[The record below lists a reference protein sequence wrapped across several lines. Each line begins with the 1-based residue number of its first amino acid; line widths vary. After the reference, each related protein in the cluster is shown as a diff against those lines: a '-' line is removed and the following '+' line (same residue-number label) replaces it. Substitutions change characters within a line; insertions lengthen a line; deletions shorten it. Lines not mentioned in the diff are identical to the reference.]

1 LSSVFSQQVLFNST
15 NIEPI
20 SPCQGNYQYI
30 QDFQFYPIGTVALH
44 PDSAVINYDLFNGL
58 TYDSSSVQVVNN
70 TGGDPVVI
78 SEFDITNLN
87 EPKFLVKTTTGNP
100 LAFGQTITIRFR
112 RSGDCSVSN
121 LGSVATQDNVGVE
134 FQGMNFSTVNSFDIN
149 DPSIVIQEPSVFNLD
164 TVIRLN
170 ADTVCMPL
178 QILNAGLGDLK
189 NVTLTI
195 TNQEWTRNHS
205 LTIGDTTIQFSAG
218 TPSVTLDFSL
228 FANNDTSFAN
238 VLSDS
243 NLINGELLTVYHCFT
258 VINCS
263 RSNWER
269 TFTASFGCNGST
281 CQTSLPITL
290 TPPLD
295 QIIDQS
301 DFLDVVWNDPVT
313 YNVCNDGSEEVL
325 LQMKTFFGDTS
336 SNGTQNPYD
345 SVALRPRYRQ
355 FNGNTYFLDTLK
367 FRAYYASDPS
377 VTVYTFQDLISP
389 FYRQNATPGCMPNTI
404 QFASNDFYF
413 NYNSIFVKRNDSLII
428 DFSFVRCP
436 NNGQTDCTNDAYSF
450 LETGQILTYVIT
462 DCSST
467 AYVSQRNNFL
477 PRSDNRLVGAAVGS
491 SSRSSVSD
499 GGTTDF
505 CYTWDVVHQTDGL
518 QRIDGVT
525 EVILPSGFTADTS
538 GFTLTRNG
546 SGNFA
551 DSVWLSPSGDTLR
564 IFDLD
569 VVNSSSTFTYSF
581 CFTAT
586 LNCGSLPT
594 GFVSS
599 SFSYSTITTIN
610 GCSTPSV
617 INHICDQ
624 PLSFFISCTPICPKG
639 FIIDNQIVERKN
651 FGYSDPDN
659 DNWYNSSDRAT
670 RDSSGVRADRLMAGD
685 TLCSSLSMG
694 VETNGDTI
702 SAMIVNQQFDNGE
715 FYNFVGGAFTVF
727 DASTGSS
734 FSGQISASHLTEIT
748 SADTVGNSQDGVW
761 ETYQFAIDA
770 SSFSPGFIFDDADSI
785 QLELCWRMIPES
797 NHFLAT
803 GGILDHTF
811 ITTIG
816 QSTDNIATSVYM
828 VTQLPIPDTTICAP
842 GLGFNTITEVSS
854 GFGVYPYGNDEF
866 NTTPIPST
874 TYNHP
879 FQGNLTM
886 TLYSFVGN
894 NTEDE
899 SVFPNE
905 IRPVVK
911 LDTVYF
917 NPDSLVRFLGIH
929 NIIGTVDSV
938 TYWVERL
945 IDHQGLATTVNRVFG
960 EEEDSMRIKLP
971 IMGPAANG
979 LNYIVVPA
987 NVYKDAGGVISV
999 PFENNMH
1006 RFKFHLSHK
1015 EECVYSAANISD
1027 YRFPIFANVGW
1038 DAMNIDS
1045 LGNYSSSDRDASLG
1059 GTNYSRPFM
1068 RGYFPRFSSL
1078 VSQSIVMNTKS
1089 KSFTTRYDIRHQT
1102 PYPFVFI
1109 EYDTANAEMN
1119 FLINVS
1125 TGDTL
1130 YFTEVANGAF
1140 VELDSILN
1148 GDVNLTF
1155 DYSLTSCET
1164 TPMIY
1169 TAGASERSIVDRDS
1183 LDFTSFCTR
1192 NDIRRITLEPTTSI
1206 LQAEVFDEPRD
1217 TIKLCEED
1225 TIGIRINSAGNS
1237 DILNP
1242 YILVPIKPGIIFNN
1256 ISINYLNI
1264 VENVSWDTVGSGGN
1278 DSIRIWL
1285 ANHSGINDSLP
1296 GTILQS
1302 DTLPR
1307 QVLVSISY
1315 GTTCD
1320 VVSGGTFKL
1329 VIYGNDA
1336 CGGPSNGSGSVE
1348 ETAPVNI
1355 ITGASYNFIV
1365 LPSALP
1371 TAFNG
1376 CQDTIDY
1383 SVQFS
1388 MLPDT
1393 DPFAVSNGRDTF
1405 SLMLPSF
1412 VNYVLGSYVPNSPD
1426 FDSSQLIINVLTDA
1440 LGNDSIIVSIPAGIN
1455 LGEGFTLNFKLMSN
1469 RNGDCGVAETIRSV
1483 ISGSSNSS
1491 SPTCFSPSGT
1501 FFCTEAIAIQRGQS
1515 SQTVTIEKSIITEL
1529 DIKAFVR
1536 DSMLVGSDEIA
1547 FNGRF
1552 KVTNRELQQ
1561 GDTLVLD
1568 IYCLD
1573 DSGNR
1578 IGAPIQS
1585 YKFLGQVAVDSIIEF
1600 SDSAIFLTC
1609 PGVSSI
1615 EGVIAKESFDG
1626 STQCICDSTKSSVSF
1641 TLIQQIV
1648 AVIDM
1653 DTVNEDG
1660 IVTIDV
1666 IINDTLPDSNL
1677 ASVTVSIPN
1686 QSSNG
1691 TSFVDSNG
1699 NIVYQ
1704 PDSNFVG
1711 VDTLEYVVCDSSVLS
1726 SICDTSLV
1734 FITVFPQTDT
1744 LSLTINEDSDTVIC
1758 LDSVTNLQGGI
1769 ISSSICGGSNNG
1781 VLVSAG
1787 GNCYSYAPDSNYF
1800 GLDTICL
1807 IACNPSGF
1815 CDTTYFV
1822 ITIDPINDN
1831 PTAINDTSS
1840 TVEDVSVVI
1849 NVTNND
1855 FDIDGIID
1863 MGSVGVVSGP
1873 SNGSVV
1879 VNPTTGEITYTPS
1892 TNFVGTDMFSY
1903 VVCDTGIP
1911 VFCDTAL
1918 VLIKITARADTTFI
1932 RTGQDSTITFCT
1944 DSLTNLMGGGPYFTS
1959 NCGSP
1964 ANGSVTTSYSTC
1976 FNYTPNSGYYGS
1988 DTMCIITCNLSGFCD
2003 TTIVVITIDPKQ
2015 PKTDTII
2022 TIDSVICVDTTEIP
2036 GGYTSISTCDGM
2048 NLTTNGGIVSY
2059 GVGSCINLNPIYT
2072 SFTDTTCI
2080 IICNSIYN
2088 ICDTTIIISIR
2099 PPTPDTTVT
2108 VLPPSGSVTV
2118 CADTSELT
2126 STMINYL
2133 SCRGASAG
2141 TFTRSSG
2148 NCFTYIPLLSQIDTT
2163 CVISC
2168 DDNGIC
2174 DTSVFVFIPSLNTD
2188 SVITTEP
2195 VICLDTTEMPA
2206 GHQTITGCDGSSPAS
2221 TSNGGTAT
2229 IDPVTGCVTV
2239 TPDFTTSITDT
2250 TCIIVCDTVNGI
2262 CDTTIIVSV
2271 NRPSIDTVVLPTN
2284 GNPTN
2289 HCISTNELIGS
2300 SLTYRSCGAPSYGV
2314 FANTDT
2320 CYNYIPVVNRI
2331 DTACAIVCDEFG
2343 ICDTTVFIYVPPV
2356 TNDTV
2361 VTRDSVVCVDTN
2373 ELIGATVDSISTCDG
2388 TPMTRNGGSVAIDA
2402 TTGCVTISPD
2412 FSSGITD
2419 TTCVVVCKSVAGTV
2433 ICDTT
2438 IIITVQPPTI
2448 DTIIQL
2454 TNGNPTNECLT
2465 QDELAGTMFTYST
2478 CGNPIHGV
2486 LTVANDTC
2494 FTYTPIND
2502 RLDTSCVVICD
2513 EFGMCDTTVFIY
2525 VPPVTKDTIYTLD
2538 STVCVDTTEMPA
2550 SYQTVTGCDGNSP
2563 TTTSN
2568 GGTVSINANGC
2579 VTISPVFTSRTDTT
2593 CIVICDT
2600 VLGICDTTLIVSMRR
2615 ATPDTIIE
2623 CIPRDGMANDSAMN
2637 TMDLLGSVVTKSVFK
2652 LPKHGQFIL
2661 TNDTNSSYQTSPFPV
2676 LDTVQVSFCDE
2687 YNFCDTFTFIY
2698 IPPMRPDTLY
2708 TQGGGVV
2715 CVDSTEMPRG
2725 AYTSIGTCDGMNM
2738 TSNGGTVAVLSGGCV
2753 DITPDFS
2760 TSRVD
2765 TTCVVLCDT
2774 VLPMCEC
2781 DTTYIIS
2788 FAPATTDTFA
2798 IQLPRGTN
2806 TADTCLTTEDLF
2818 GNSYT
2823 YRRLGAPAPH
2833 GPVTTHNDTC
2843 INYVQTST
2851 TKYLDTARVLICD
2864 EYGNCDTT
2872 VIIYVP
2878 APDPDTLLV
2887 GPVIPSSNADTCV
2900 RLEATFMTGHHVG
2913 TCDGTGTTSLG
2924 VPVTFT
2930 GLCVSYPV
2938 SAPIFT
2944 GDTACIIVCDTVRNI
2959 VVCDTTLIVYLPD
2972 TTPPTVVC
2980 KDDTV
2985 YLDNF
2990 GTVTI
2995 DTSNVVSSITDN
3007 TLINSVWVTPTN
3019 FNCTN
3024 VGLNSVT
3031 LYAVDTNRN
3040 IDSCVATITV
3050 LDTVPPIALCQNVT
3064 IQLDSNGNASIS
3076 AIDLDAGSID
3086 NCAIASLSISQTSF
3100 DCSHIGSNTV
3110 VLTVTDVNGNVSS
3123 CSATVT
3129 VQDNIAPIVYCPGN
3143 KEVVLRNTTCEFVV
3157 PDYRGEVSA
3166 WDNCLVNGIT
3176 FTQSPGAGSI
3186 VNLENTDTVITITAT
3201 DGINSSTCSFVLSA
3215 RCVKEL
3221 NIPQFIS
3228 PNSDGKN
3235 DTWEIP
3241 ELANYPSNV
3250 VKLFNRWGNLV
3261 FEQKGYSTGWNG
3273 RSNVDN
3279 GVNRLIDN
3287 KQLPE
3292 GTYYY
3297 IIDLGTPNS
3306 EPYVGYM
3313 QIKR

>member
-1 LSSVFSQQVLFNST
+1 MFVNYNRNSHSMKIKLSLFLTVMLSACLSSVFSQTITVVSVTESRCAASGSVSLSVSPSAGSSDLWRITSAPAEYIATLSPPLLPSPFQNGGDFFSLPAGTYNFEYSNGISSVFETGVVVPGTYVDPIFTIDTVLDAICPGQGEIHVSMTQGNDPYRYRLLSPDSLPGNYTAWQTSGIFTGLRAETYAVQAEDSCGVIKTISGIVINHPSGGPMWYDYNGNTQVYYSDEARSIPQNCTQATVGVYLYRNYLMQQKRSLLRDGDGNVISDIYSTTEKPLELVGGQAPYSFTLTESEAHYFLPEPTDSFNDYRPSPPFSSAT
-15 NIEPI
+15 SASGTLDSIGIVFDVANDLTIYSLGYVGDRSGTKVRLELYDNAGTLLYSKWEEQDINAGNDNLASLGWFVPAGTGYRLVKRTSGYLENHTFTSSPYPI
-20 SPCQGNYQYI
+20 SAGDI
-30 QDFQFYPIGTVALH
+30 TV
-44 PDSAVINYDLFNGL
+44 
-58 TYDSSSVQVVNN
+58 
-70 TGGDPVVI
+70 TGPAGG
-78 SEFDITNLN
+78 TNLN
-87 EPKFLVKTTTGNP
+87 WLYCFTSVVYSQNTTPLQGPSPIARFSNVPRTSANSYTIVGTDACGSKIYRSVTTKLPLENLGVRRTAAECSVGNDVLTPNRDFYTIYGLDKAKHYYTWPWIGNDVQGTLPYTYTVTSDIGYSPAPITTDLALLNSVGVGAYYDETRLRNLDGSQWQPDPASTITVNLTDACGETLVETFGPPSGNIPIENITNYYYDNTACAPWKRYRIYHLPYVDTFENFTLNIQTLTPGGAHARIQPSGTGFQVTEYNWFQGFVLRGNQSAYPHFLPGTYEISFTGNCS
-100 LAFGQTITIRFR
+100 GVVVKDTITITPSSF
-112 RSGDCSVSN
+112 
-121 LGSVATQDNVGVE
+121 E
-134 FQGMNFSTVNSFDIN
+134 FDAR
-149 DPSIVIQEPSVFNLD
+149 VIQPCSNTPTARIEITRPGGTSVPTSGAYYVYAGAYNPSTDYSVEPFLQEVPYASNPQFINGLAPGTY
-164 TVIRLN
+164 TVI
-170 ADTVCMPL
+170 
-178 QILNAGLGDLK
+178 
-189 NVTLTI
+189 
-195 TNQEWTRNHS
+195 
-205 LTIGDTTIQFSAG
+205 
-218 TPSVTLDFSL
+218 
-228 FANNDTSFAN
+228 
-238 VLSDS
+238 
-243 NLINGELLTVYHCFT
+243 
-258 VINCS
+258 
-263 RSNWER
+263 
-269 TFTASFGCNGST
+269 FG
-281 CQTSLPITL
+281 
-290 TPPLD
+290 
-295 QIIDQS
+295 
-301 DFLDVVWNDPVT
+301 
-313 YNVCNDGSEEVL
+313 
-325 LQMKTFFGDTS
+325 
-336 SNGTQNPYD
+336 
-345 SVALRPRYRQ
+345 
-355 FNGNTYFLDTLK
+355 
-367 FRAYYASDPS
+367 
-377 VTVYTFQDLISP
+377 
-389 FYRQNATPGCMPNTI
+389 
-404 QFASNDFYF
+404 
-413 NYNSIFVKRNDSLII
+413 
-428 DFSFVRCP
+428 
-436 NNGQTDCTNDAYSF
+436 
-450 LETGQILTYVIT
+450 
-462 DCSST
+462 
-467 AYVSQRNNFL
+467 
-477 PRSDNRLVGAAVGS
+477 
-491 SSRSSVSD
+491 
-499 GGTTDF
+499 
-505 CYTWDVVHQTDGL
+505 
-518 QRIDGVT
+518 
-525 EVILPSGFTADTS
+525 
-538 GFTLTRNG
+538 TRNG
-546 SGNFA
+546 SYKFMNNCTFHRTVTVISYKDPQLTLTADPVCNPNTTGNIYA
-551 DSVWLSPSGDTLR
+551 N
-564 IFDLD
+564 
-569 VVNSSSTFTYSF
+569 VVDGVGPFTYQIRVQGEPIDSF
-581 CFTAT
+581 LANSQTSPIFTAKMDT
-586 LNCGSLPT
+586 NYDVRVIDSCGQ
-594 GFVSS
+594 
-599 SFSYSTITTIN
+599 STVASI
-610 GCSTPSV
+610 
-617 INHICDQ
+617 
-624 PLSFFISCTPICPKG
+624 
-639 FIIDNQIVERKN
+639 
-651 FGYSDPDN
+651 
-659 DNWYNSSDRAT
+659 
-670 RDSSGVRADRLMAGD
+670 
-685 TLCSSLSMG
+685 
-694 VETNGDTI
+694 
-702 SAMIVNQQFDNGE
+702 
-715 FYNFVGGAFTVF
+715 
-727 DASTGSS
+727 STGGL
-734 FSGQISASHLTEIT
+734 FMPPIQ
-748 SADTVGNSQDGVW
+748 SADT
-761 ETYQFAIDA
+761 
-770 SSFSPGFIFDDADSI
+770 
-785 QLELCWRMIPES
+785 
-797 NHFLAT
+797 
-803 GGILDHTF
+803 
-811 ITTIG
+811 
-816 QSTDNIATSVYM
+816 
-828 VTQLPIPDTTICAP
+828 
-842 GLGFNTITEVSS
+842 
-854 GFGVYPYGNDEF
+854 
-866 NTTPIPST
+866 
-874 TYNHP
+874 
-879 FQGNLTM
+879 
-886 TLYSFVGN
+886 
-894 NTEDE
+894 
-899 SVFPNE
+899 
-905 IRPVVK
+905 
-911 LDTVYF
+911 
-917 NPDSLVRFLGIH
+917 
-929 NIIGTVDSV
+929 
-938 TYWVERL
+938 
-945 IDHQGLATTVNRVFG
+945 
-960 EEEDSMRIKLP
+960 
-971 IMGPAANG
+971 
-979 LNYIVVPA
+979 
-987 NVYKDAGGVISV
+987 
-999 PFENNMH
+999 
-1006 RFKFHLSHK
+1006 
-1015 EECVYSAANISD
+1015 
-1027 YRFPIFANVGW
+1027 
-1038 DAMNIDS
+1038 
-1045 LGNYSSSDRDASLG
+1045 
-1059 GTNYSRPFM
+1059 
-1068 RGYFPRFSSL
+1068 
-1078 VSQSIVMNTKS
+1078 
-1089 KSFTTRYDIRHQT
+1089 
-1102 PYPFVFI
+1102 
-1109 EYDTANAEMN
+1109 
-1119 FLINVS
+1119 
-1125 TGDTL
+1125 
-1130 YFTEVANGAF
+1130 
-1140 VELDSILN
+1140 
-1148 GDVNLTF
+1148 
-1155 DYSLTSCET
+1155 
-1164 TPMIY
+1164 
-1169 TAGASERSIVDRDS
+1169 
-1183 LDFTSFCTR
+1183 FC
-1192 NDIRRITLEPTTSI
+1192 
-1206 LQAEVFDEPRD
+1206 
-1217 TIKLCEED
+1217 
-1225 TIGIRINSAGNS
+1225 
-1237 DILNP
+1237 
-1242 YILVPIKPGIIFNN
+1242 
-1256 ISINYLNI
+1256 
-1264 VENVSWDTVGSGGN
+1264 VGSEL
-1278 DSIRIWL
+1278 RIE
-1285 ANHSGINDSLP
+1285 
-1296 GTILQS
+1296 TIAV
-1302 DTLPR
+1302 P
-1307 QVLVSISY
+1307 
-1315 GTTCD
+1315 
-1320 VVSGGTFKL
+1320 
-1329 VIYGNDA
+1329 
-1336 CGGPSNGSGSVE
+1336 
-1348 ETAPVNI
+1348 
-1355 ITGASYNFIV
+1355 GASYTWRK
-1365 LPSALP
+1365 AG
-1371 TAFNG
+1371 TA
-1376 CQDTIDY
+1376 
-1383 SVQFS
+1383 
-1388 MLPDT
+1388 
-1393 DPFAVSNGRDTF
+1393 
-1405 SLMLPSF
+1405 
-1412 VNYVLGSYVPNSPD
+1412 
-1426 FDSSQLIINVLTDA
+1426 
-1440 LGNDSIIVSIPAGIN
+1440 IPG
-1455 LGEGFTLNFKLMSN
+1455 
-1469 RNGDCGVAETIRSV
+1469 
-1483 ISGSSNSS
+1483 
-1491 SPTCFSPSGT
+1491 
-1501 FFCTEAIAIQRGQS
+1501 
-1515 SQTVTIEKSIITEL
+1515 
-1529 DIKAFVR
+1529 
-1536 DSMLVGSDEIA
+1536 
-1547 FNGRF
+1547 
-1552 KVTNRELQQ
+1552 
-1561 GDTLVLD
+1561 
-1568 IYCLD
+1568 
-1573 DSGNR
+1573 
-1578 IGAPIQS
+1578 
-1585 YKFLGQVAVDSIIEF
+1585 
-1600 SDSAIFLTC
+1600 
-1609 PGVSSI
+1609 
-1615 EGVIAKESFDG
+1615 
-1626 STQCICDSTKSSVSF
+1626 
-1641 TLIQQIV
+1641 
-1648 AVIDM
+1648 
-1653 DTVNEDG
+1653 
-1660 IVTIDV
+1660 
-1666 IINDTLPDSNL
+1666 
-1677 ASVTVSIPN
+1677 
-1686 QSSNG
+1686 
-1691 TSFVDSNG
+1691 
-1699 NIVYQ
+1699 
-1704 PDSNFVG
+1704 
-1711 VDTLEYVVCDSSVLS
+1711 
-1726 SICDTSLV
+1726 
-1734 FITVFPQTDT
+1734 
-1744 LSLTINEDSDTVIC
+1744 
-1758 LDSVTNLQGGI
+1758 
-1769 ISSSICGGSNNG
+1769 
-1781 VLVSAG
+1781 
-1787 GNCYSYAPDSNYF
+1787 APDSNVFIIPNAVLADSGLYSVITVVSPCVPDTGFHRVSMETTTNLATALAAPDRFCEGDGDIVLLGGNTDSPTITTGLWTIVSGPNSPLSPSIGSLVNNSTTVTDIVTTDGSPENPYIFRWEIDNGTCVSNAYDTVFVHRKPTTSYAGPDQFLCEASGATLSATAVSF
-1800 GLDTICL
+1800 GFGYWTQISGNPVTIADSTDPGTSITFSGSPIWPDTIVMQWNVVNDSANATCTSEGRVTLYNISSTGRAIAGMDDTSCNDLTYQLNALPVAADSGSGRWLAYSFPGVSPTFNNATLPNAIANLSISGEYVFVWEVSNGVCPPNYDTVKVFLIKADAGNDIIVCTDNVSGIRMQGDTVPGIPGTWSSSNPSLTWTPNGVAGSDTALISGISAGRDTIVYTVTEGSCTVTDELILLASNPPSISMAGPDQLGLCQDSAILRANIPVEGTGVWTQVSGPNTAIQRDFDSAVNIVEGLIIGTYEFVWTISNQPCSPERDTVVIQVTRLPHSTTIFDVENPYCLNKGSITAQAIPNGTPSNYEFSIDSATGGYQPSGIFSNLDTGTYYVWSRDIL
-1807 IACNPSGF
+1807 NNACVARTVMPVVLVDTLARPSL
-1815 CDTTYFV
+1815 DTTYFTPV
-1822 ITIDPINDN
+1822 RVCNGQTTRGSIHVRVSGGQGPITYQL
-1831 PTAINDTSS
+1831 TGSFSA
-1840 TVEDVSVVI
+1840 
-1849 NVTNND
+1849 TNNSGD
-1855 FDIDGIID
+1855 FTNLLAG
-1863 MGSVGVVSGP
+1863 
-1873 SNGSVV
+1873 
-1879 VNPTTGEITYTPS
+1879 TYS
-1892 TNFVGTDMFSY
+1892 
-1903 VVCDTGIP
+1903 IQ
-1911 VFCDTAL
+1911 A
-1918 VLIKITARADTTFI
+1918 
-1932 RTGQDSTITFCT
+1932 T
-1944 DSLTNLMGGGPYFTS
+1944 DSLGCPLT
-1959 NCGSP
+1959 
-1964 ANGSVTTSYSTC
+1964 
-1976 FNYTPNSGYYGS
+1976 
-1988 DTMCIITCNLSGFCD
+1988 IISSFDLPELSCER
-2003 TTIVVITIDPKQ
+2003 
-2015 PKTDTII
+2015 II
-2022 TIDSVICVDTTEIP
+2022 TIDSVVCVDTIEMP
-2036 GGYTSISTCDGM
+2036 NGPTSVTGCDG
-2048 NLTTNGGIVSY
+2048 NSPTTTANGGTVVIDPATGCVT
-2059 GVGSCINLNPIYT
+2059 IT
-2072 SFTDTTCI
+2072 SDFSTSKTDTTCI
-2080 IICNSIYN
+2080 IVCDTILGVWV
-2088 ICDTTIIISIR
+2088 CDTTTIITVNK
-2099 PPTPDTTVT
+2099 PTPDTTVT

-2126 STMINYL
+2126 STTINYL

-2221 TSNGGTAT
+2221 TSNGGTAS
-2229 IDPVTGCVTV
+2229 IDPVTGCVTI
-2239 TPDFTTSITDT
+2239 TADFTTSTTDT
-2250 TCIIVCDTVNGI
+2250 TCVIVCDTVNGI

-2271 NRPSIDTVVLPTN
+2271 NRPTIDTVVLPTN

-2388 TPMTRNGGSVAIDA
+2388 TPTTRNGGSVAIDA
-2402 TTGCVTISPD
+2402 TTGCVSISPD

-2465 QDELAGTMFTYST
+2465 QDELAGTRFTYST
-2478 CGNPIHGV
+2478 CGNPIQGV

-2637 TMDLLGSVVTKSVFK
+2637 TMDLLGSVATKSVFK

-2725 AYTSIGTCDGMNM
+2725 TYTSIGTCDGMNM
-2738 TSNGGTVAVLSGGCV
+2738 TSNGGTVSMLSGGCV

-2788 FAPATTDTFA
+2788 FAPANTDTFA

-2900 RLEATFMTGHHVG
+2900 RLEATFMTGHHIG

-3076 AIDLDAGSID
+3076 AVDLDAGSTD
-3086 NCAIASLSISQTSF
+3086 NCAIASLSINQTSF

-3110 VLTVTDVNGNVSS
+3110 VLTVTDVNGNVST

-3241 ELANYPSNV
+3241 ELANYPRNV